1 MIRILLG
8 IDKDVWNMFVTNYKR
23 QGKSLIMKFKEMVHN
38 DVRSD
43 KYR

>member
-8 IDKDVWNMFVTNYKR
+8 IDKEVWDLFVSNYKR
-23 QGKSLIMKFKEMVHN
+23 QGKSLFVKFKEMVHN
-38 DVRSD
+38 DVRIN

>member
-8 IDKDVWNMFVTNYKR
+8 IDKEVWNLFVSNYKKDR
-23 QGKSLIMKFKEMVHN
+23 KSLFSKIKEMVHN
-38 DVRSD
+38 DVRTN

>member
-8 IDKDVWNMFVTNYKR
+8 IDKDIWNMFVTNYKR

>member
-8 IDKDVWNMFVTNYKR
+8 IDKEVWDLFVSKYKKDR
-23 QGKSLIMKFKEMVHN
+23 KSFLSKIKDMIHN
-38 DVRSD
+38 DVRIN

>member
-8 IDKDVWNMFVTNYKR
+8 IDKDVWKMFVTNYKKD
-23 QGKSLIMKFKEMVHN
+23 GKSLLSKIKEMVHN
-38 DVRSD
+38 DVRID

>member
-1 MIRILLG
+1 
-8 IDKDVWNMFVTNYKR
+8 MFVTNYKR